1 MNRIFYTIAFS
12 QFLSSLADNALLI
25 VSIALLVAMQEPDWV
40 SPLLK
45 IFFVFPYVLFAPFVG
60 AFADSR
66 PKGQVMLISNILKAS
81 GCSLI
86 LFGVHPLLGYGIV
99 GIGAAL
105 YAPAKYGI
113 LSELLPP
120 DKLVAANG
128 WMEGL
133 IIASIIFGTL
143 FGGFLISDYLN
154 YVFQQLN
161 VDFSGNEISS
171 SAAIAIYLISIIYV
185 AAALLNV
192 PLLKVGFCYQKF
204 NLHCGNLVRE
214 FTTCFIGLWRDQLG
228 KLSLAVTT
236 LFWGAGAT
244 LQFIM
249 LKWAEYAL
257 HMNLAESAALQAVS
271 AIGVAG
277 GAVYA
282 ACKVPLTGSTKVL
295 PYGALMGLVV
305 CLMGMYN
312 DELLPPIVLLQIHSI
327 QLTLNDLP
335 AYFLLIVLGWLSG
348 YFVVPMNA
356 LLQHRGHA
364 LMSTGQSIAV
374 QGFSENLAVLFMLLV
389 YSILLWL
396 NLSLPDII
404 IGFGVTVFIAM
415 LLIMYQHFVANSSS
429 LNTSKKSYDLE
440 SN

>member
-1 MNRIFYTIAFS
+1 MNRIFYTIAIS

-25 VSIALLVAMQEPDWV
+25 VSIALLVSMQEPDWV

-45 IFFVFPYVLFAPFVG
+45 ISFVIPYVLFAPFVG

-66 PKGQVMLISNILKAS
+66 PKGQVMLISNVLKAS
-81 GCSLI
+81 GCGLM
-86 LFGVHPLLGYGIV
+86 LFGIHPLLGYGIV

-113 LSELLPP
+113 LTELLPS

-133 IIASIIFGTL
+133 IIGSIIFGTL
-143 FGGFLISDYLN
+143 LGGFLISDFLHDF
-154 YVFQQLN
+154 FQLVN
-161 VDFSGNEISS
+161 LDFIRSDISS
-171 SAAIAIYLISIIYV
+171 SAAMAIYLISAIYTL
-185 AAALLNV
+185 AALLNV
-192 PLLKVGFCYQKF
+192 PLLKIGFCYQKL
-204 NLHCGNLVRE
+204 NLHCGNLVRD
-214 FTTCFIGLWRDQLG
+214 FSICFVSLWRDRLG
-228 KLSLAVTT
+228 KLSLTVTT

-244 LQFIM
+244 LQFLM

-257 HMNLAESAALQAVS
+257 HMNLSESAALQALS
-271 AIGVAG
+271 AIGVAA

-282 ACKVPLTGSTKVL
+282 ACKVSLKNSANVL

-312 DELLPPIVLLQIHSI
+312 DELLPPIVLFQMQSI
-327 QLTLNDLP
+327 QLSLNDLP
-335 AYFLLIVLGWLSG
+335 AYFLLMLLGWLSG

-356 LLQHRGHA
+356 LLQHRGHS
-364 LMSTGQSIAV
+364 LMATGQSIAV

-389 YSILLWL
+389 YSILLWI
-396 NLSLPDII
+396 NVSLPLII
-404 IGFGVTVFIAM
+404 IGFGGAVFLAM
-415 LLIMYQHFVANSSS
+415 VLIIYQYFGSKNST
-429 LNTSKKSYDLE
+429 LNAIS
-440 SN
+440 

>member
-45 IFFVFPYVLFAPFVG
+45 IFFVIPYVLLAPFVG

-66 PKGQVMLISNILKAS
+66 PKGQVMLISNVLKAS
-81 GCSLI
+81 GCGLM

-113 LSELLPP
+113 LTELLPS

-133 IIASIIFGTL
+133 IIGSIIFGTL
-143 FGGFLISDYLN
+143 LGGFLISDFLH
-154 YVFQQLN
+154 
-161 VDFSGNEISS
+161 DFYRLVNLDFMRADISS
-171 SAAIAIYLISIIYV
+171 SAAMAIYLISAIYTS
-185 AAALLNV
+185 AALLNL
-192 PLLKVGFCYQKF
+192 PLLKVGFCYQKL
-204 NLHCGNLVRE
+204 NLHCGKLVRD
-214 FTTCFIGLWRDQLG
+214 FSTCFVSLWRDRLG
-228 KLSLAVTT
+228 KLTLTVTT

-244 LQFIM
+244 LQFLM

-257 HMNLAESAALQAVS
+257 HMNLSESAALQAVS
-271 AIGVAG
+271 AIGVAA

-282 ACKVPLTGSTKVL
+282 ACKVSLKNSANVL

-312 DELLPPIVLLQIHSI
+312 DELLPPIVLLQMHSI
-327 QLTLNDLP
+327 QLSLNDLP
-335 AYFLLIVLGWLSG
+335 AYFLLILLGWLSG

-356 LLQHRGHA
+356 LLQHRGHS
-364 LMSTGQSIAV
+364 LMATGQSIAV

-389 YSILLWL
+389 YSILLWI
-396 NLSLPDII
+396 NISLPLII
-404 IGFGVTVFIAM
+404 IGFGATVFLAM
-415 LLIMYQHFVANSSS
+415 LLIMYQYFGSKNSA
-429 LNTSKKSYDLE
+429 LNAIT
-440 SN
+440 

>member
-45 IFFVFPYVLFAPFVG
+45 IFFVIPYVLFAPFVG

-66 PKGQVMLISNILKAS
+66 PKGQVMLISNVLKAS
-81 GCSLI
+81 GCGLM
-86 LFGVHPLLGYGIV
+86 LFGIHPLLGYGIV

-113 LSELLPP
+113 LTELLPS
-120 DKLVAANG
+120 DRLVAANG

-133 IIASIIFGTL
+133 IIGSIIFGTL
-143 FGGFLISDYLN
+143 LGGFLISDFLH
-154 YVFQQLN
+154 
-161 VDFSGNEISS
+161 DFSQLFNLDFMKADISS
-171 SAAIAIYLISIIYV
+171 SAAMAIYLISAIY
-185 AAALLNV
+185 ASAALLNL
-192 PLLKVGFCYQKF
+192 PLLKVGFCYQKL
-204 NLHCGNLVRE
+204 NLHCGNLVRD
-214 FTTCFIGLWRDQLG
+214 FSTCFLSLWRDRLG
-228 KLSLAVTT
+228 KLSLTVTT

-244 LQFIM
+244 LQFLM

-257 HMNLAESAALQAVS
+257 HMNLSESAALQAVS
-271 AIGVAG
+271 AIGVAA

-282 ACKVPLTGSTKVL
+282 ACKVSLKNSANVL

-312 DELLPPIVLLQIHSI
+312 DELLPPIVLFQMHSI
-327 QLTLNDLP
+327 QLSLNDLP
-335 AYFLLIVLGWLSG
+335 AYFLLIILGWLSG

-356 LLQHRGHA
+356 LLQHRGHS
-364 LMSTGQSIAV
+364 LMATGQSIAV

-389 YSILLWL
+389 YSILLWT
-396 NLSLPDII
+396 NISLPLII
-404 IGFGVTVFIAM
+404 IGFGATVFLAM
-415 LLIMYQHFVANSSS
+415 VLIMYQYFGPKNST
-429 LNTSKKSYDLE
+429 LNAIT
-440 SN
+440 

>member
-25 VSIALLVAMQEPDWV
+25 VSIGLLVSMQEPDWV

-45 IFFVFPYVLFAPFVG
+45 ISFVIPYVLFAPFVG

-66 PKGQVMLISNILKAS
+66 PKGQVMLISNVLKAS
-81 GCSLI
+81 GCGLM
-86 LFGVHPLLGYGIV
+86 LLGVHPLLGYGIV

-113 LSELLPP
+113 LTELLPS

-133 IIASIIFGTL
+133 IIGSIIFGTL
-143 FGGFLISDYLN
+143 LGGFLISDFLHDT
-154 YVFQQLN
+154 FQQFNL
-161 VDFSGNEISS
+161 DFIKSNIPSFV
-171 SAAIAIYLISIIYV
+171 ALAIYLISAIY
-185 AAALLNV
+185 AIAALLNV
-192 PLLKVGFCYQKF
+192 PLLKVGVCYQKL
-204 NLHCGNLVRE
+204 NLHCGNLVRD
-214 FTTCFIGLWRDQLG
+214 FSTCFVSLWRDRLG
-228 KLSLAVTT
+228 KLSLTVTT

-257 HMNLAESAALQAVS
+257 HMNLSESAALQAVS
-271 AIGVAG
+271 AIGVAA

-282 ACKVPLTGSTKVL
+282 ACKVSLQDSANVL

-312 DELLPPIVLLQIHSI
+312 DELLPPIVLFQMHSI

-335 AYFLLIVLGWLSG
+335 AYFLLILLGWLSG

-356 LLQHRGHA
+356 LLQHRGYS
-364 LMSTGQSIAV
+364 LMATGQSIAV
-374 QGFSENLAVLFMLLV
+374 QGFSENLAVLFMLLL

-396 NLSLPDII
+396 NLSLPLII
-404 IGFGVTVFIAM
+404 IGFGTTVFLAM
-415 LLIMYQHFVANSSS
+415 VLIMYQHFGAKGSA
-429 LNTSKKSYDLE
+429 LNEVKKSY
-440 SN
+440 

>member
-12 QFLSSLADNALLI
+12 QFLSSLADNTLLI
-25 VSIALLVAMQEPDWV
+25 VSIALLVSMQEPDWV

-45 IFFVFPYVLFAPFVG
+45 ISFVLPYVLFAPFVG

-66 PKGQVMLISNILKAS
+66 PKGQVMLISNVLKAG
-81 GCSLI
+81 GCGLM
-86 LFGVHPLLGYGIV
+86 LFGMHPLLGYGIV

-113 LSELLPP
+113 LTELLPS

-133 IIASIIFGTL
+133 IIGSIIFGTL
-143 FGGFLISDYLN
+143 LGGFLISDFLHDF
-154 YVFQQLN
+154 FQLVN
-161 VDFSGNEISS
+161 LDFIRGNISS
-171 SAAIAIYLISIIYV
+171 SAAVAIFLISVIYIS
-185 AAALLNV
+185 AALLNL
-192 PLLKVGFCYQKF
+192 PLLKVGFSYQKL
-204 NLHCGNLVRE
+204 NLHCGNLVRG
-214 FTTCFIGLWRDQLG
+214 FSTCFVSLWRDRLG
-228 KLSLAVTT
+228 KLSLTVTT

-244 LQFIM
+244 LQFLM

-271 AIGVAG
+271 AIGVAA

-282 ACKVPLTGSTKVL
+282 ACKVSLQNSANVL

-312 DELLPPIVLLQIHSI
+312 DELLPPIVLFQMQSI
-327 QLTLNDLP
+327 QLSLNDLP
-335 AYFLLIVLGWLSG
+335 AYFLLMLLGWLSG

-356 LLQHRGHA
+356 LLQHRGHS
-364 LMSTGQSIAV
+364 LMATGQSIAV
-374 QGFSENLAVLFMLLV
+374 QGFSENLSVLFMLLI
-389 YSILLWL
+389 YSILLWI
-396 NLSLPDII
+396 NISLPLII
-404 IGFGVTVFIAM
+404 IGFGVTVFLAM
-415 LLIMYQHFVANSSS
+415 VLIMYRYFGSKNIT
-429 LNTSKKSYDLE
+429 LNAIS
-440 SN
+440 

>member
-45 IFFVFPYVLFAPFVG
+45 IFFVIPYVLFAPFVG

-66 PKGQVMLISNILKAS
+66 PKGQVMLISNVLKAS
-81 GCSLI
+81 GCGLM
-86 LFGVHPLLGYGIV
+86 LFGIHPLLGYGIV

-113 LSELLPP
+113 LTELLPS
-120 DKLVAANG
+120 DRLVAANG

-133 IIASIIFGTL
+133 IIGSIIFGTL
-143 FGGFLISDYLN
+143 LGGFLISDFLH
-154 YVFQQLN
+154 
-161 VDFSGNEISS
+161 DFSQLFNLDFMKADISS
-171 SAAIAIYLISIIYV
+171 SAAMAIYLISAIY
-185 AAALLNV
+185 ASAALLNL
-192 PLLKVGFCYQKF
+192 PLLKVGFCYQKL
-204 NLHCGNLVRE
+204 NLHCGNLVRD
-214 FTTCFIGLWRDQLG
+214 FSTCFVSLWRDRLG
-228 KLSLAVTT
+228 KLSLTVTT

-244 LQFIM
+244 LQFLM

-257 HMNLAESAALQAVS
+257 HMNLSESAALQAVS
-271 AIGVAG
+271 AIGVAA

-282 ACKVPLTGSTKVL
+282 ACKVSLKNSANVL

-312 DELLPPIVLLQIHSI
+312 DELLPPIVLFQMHSI
-327 QLTLNDLP
+327 QLSLNDLP
-335 AYFLLIVLGWLSG
+335 AYFLLIILGWLSG

-356 LLQHRGHA
+356 LLQHRGHS
-364 LMSTGQSIAV
+364 LMATGQSIAV

-389 YSILLWL
+389 YSILLWT
-396 NLSLPDII
+396 NISLPLII
-404 IGFGVTVFIAM
+404 IGFGATVFLAM
-415 LLIMYQHFVANSSS
+415 VLIMYQYFGPKNST
-429 LNTSKKSYDLE
+429 LNAIT
-440 SN
+440 

>member
-25 VSIALLVAMQEPDWV
+25 ISIALLVSMQEPDWV

-45 IFFVFPYVLFAPFVG
+45 IAFVIPYVFFAPFVG

-66 PKGQVMLISNILKAS
+66 PKGQVMLISNILKAG
-81 GCSLI
+81 GCSLM
-86 LFGVHPLLGYGIV
+86 LFGIHPLLGYGIV

-113 LSELLPP
+113 LTELLPA

-133 IIASIIFGTL
+133 IIGSIIFGTL
-143 FGGFLISDYLN
+143 LGGFLISDFLYDLFLQFKLD
-154 YVFQQLN
+154 VIRG
-161 VDFSGNEISS
+161 DISS
-171 SAAIAIYLISIIYV
+171 FAAMAIYLITAIY
-185 AAALLNV
+185 ALAALLNL
-192 PLLKVGFCYQKF
+192 PLLKVGFCYQKL
-204 NLHCGNLVRE
+204 NLHCGSLIKE
-214 FTTCFIGLWRDQLG
+214 FSTCFVILWRDHLG
-228 KLSLAVTT
+228 RLSLAVTT

-249 LKWAEYAL
+249 LKWCEYAL
-257 HMNLAESAALQAVS
+257 HMNLSESAALQAVS
-271 AIGVAG
+271 AIGVAA

-282 ACKVPLTGSTKVL
+282 ACKVSLKDSANVL

-312 DELLPPIVLLQIHSI
+312 NELLPPIVLIQVHSI
-327 QLTLNDLP
+327 QLTLNVLP
-335 AYFLLIVLGWLSG
+335 AYFLLLILGCLSG

-356 LLQHRGHA
+356 LLQHRGYA

-374 QGFSENLAVLFMLLV
+374 QGFSENLSVLFMLLI

-396 NLSLPDII
+396 DLSLPLII
-404 IGFGVTVFIAM
+404 IGFGATVFLAM
-415 LLIMYQHFVANSSS
+415 LLIMYQNFSPKNST
-429 LNTSKKSYDLE
+429 LNTI
-440 SN
+440 

>member
-45 IFFVFPYVLFAPFVG
+45 IFFVIPYVLLAPFVG

-66 PKGQVMLISNILKAS
+66 PKGQVMLISNVLKAS
-81 GCSLI
+81 GCGLM

-113 LSELLPP
+113 LTELLPS

-133 IIASIIFGTL
+133 IIGSIIFGTL
-143 FGGFLISDYLN
+143 LGGFLISDFLHDF
-154 YVFQQLN
+154 FQLFKL
-161 VDFSGNEISS
+161 DFMRADISS
-171 SAAIAIYLISIIYV
+171 SAAIAIYLISAIYTS
-185 AAALLNV
+185 AALLNL
-192 PLLKVGFCYQKF
+192 PLLKVGFCYQKL
-204 NLHCGNLVRE
+204 NLHCGKLVRD
-214 FTTCFIGLWRDQLG
+214 FSTCFVSLWRDRLG
-228 KLSLAVTT
+228 KLTLTVTT

-244 LQFIM
+244 LQFLM

-257 HMNLAESAALQAVS
+257 HMNLSESAALQAVS
-271 AIGVAG
+271 AIGVAA

-282 ACKVPLTGSTKVL
+282 ACKVSLKNSANVL

-312 DELLPPIVLLQIHSI
+312 DELLPPIVLLQMHSI
-327 QLTLNDLP
+327 QLSLNDLP
-335 AYFLLIVLGWLSG
+335 AYFLLILLGWLSG

-356 LLQHRGHA
+356 LLQHRGHS
-364 LMSTGQSIAV
+364 LMATGQSIAV

-389 YSILLWL
+389 YSILLWI
-396 NLSLPDII
+396 NISLPLII
-404 IGFGVTVFIAM
+404 IGFGATVFLAM
-415 LLIMYQHFVANSSS
+415 LLIMYQYFGSKNSA
-429 LNTSKKSYDLE
+429 LNAIT
-440 SN
+440 

>member
-25 VSIALLVAMQEPDWV
+25 VSIALLVSIQEPNWV

-45 IFFVFPYVLFAPFVG
+45 ISFVLPYIVFAPFVG

-66 PKGQVMLISNILKAS
+66 PKGQVMLISNLLKAG
-81 GCSLI
+81 GCILM
-86 LFGVHPLLGYGIV
+86 LFGIHPLLSYGIV

-113 LSELLPP
+113 LTELLPSE
-120 DKLVAANG
+120 KLVAANG

-143 FGGFLISDYLN
+143 LGGFLISDFLN
-154 YVFQQLN
+154 QFYRLTN
-161 VDFSGNEISS
+161 LDFIKSQISNS
-171 SAAIAIYLISIIYV
+171 LEIAIYVVSIIYI
-185 AAALLNV
+185 AASLLNL
-192 PLLKVGFCYQKF
+192 PLIQIGFRHQKF
-204 NLHCGNLVRE
+204 NLHLGRLVRE
-214 FTTCFIGLWRDQLG
+214 FSTCFLGLWHDRLG
-228 KLSLAVTT
+228 RLSLSVTT

-244 LQFIM
+244 LQFVM
-249 LKWAEYAL
+249 LKWAENAL
-257 HMNLAESAALQAVS
+257 HMNLAESASLQAVS

-282 ACKVPLTGSTKVL
+282 ACKVSLKDSAKVL

-305 CLMGMYN
+305 CLMAIYN
-312 DELLPPIVLLQIHSI
+312 DDLLPPFALFEINSTQF
-327 QLTLNDLP
+327 TLNYLP
-335 AYFLLIVLGWLSG
+335 AYILLILLGCLSG

-374 QGFSENLAVLFMLLV
+374 QGFSENLSILFMLLI
-389 YSILLWL
+389 YAILLWL
-396 NLSLPDII
+396 NLSLTLII
-404 IGFGVTVFIAM
+404 LGFGLSVFFAM
-415 LLIMYQHFVANSSS
+415 LLIMYGNLKMSTQELRANKP
-429 LNTSKKSYDLE
+429 LIL
-440 SN
+440 

>member
-1 MNRIFYTIAFS
+1 MNRIFFTIAFS

-25 VSIALLVAMQEPDWV
+25 VSIALLVSMQEPDWV

-45 IFFVFPYVLFAPFVG
+45 MSFVIPYVLFAPFVG

-66 PKGQVMLISNILKAS
+66 PKGQVMLISNILKAG
-81 GCSLI
+81 GCVVM
-86 LFGVHPLLGYGIV
+86 LFGIHPLLGYGIV

-113 LSELLPP
+113 LTELLPS

-133 IIASIIFGTL
+133 IIGSIIFGTL
-143 FGGFLISDYLN
+143 LGGFLISDFLY
-154 YVFQQLN
+154 
-161 VDFSGNEISS
+161 DFFMQFKLDFIRDDISS
-171 SAAIAIYLISIIYV
+171 SAAIAIYLITAIYGL
-185 AAALLNV
+185 AASLNL
-192 PLLKVGFCYQKF
+192 PLLKVGFCYQKL
-204 NLHCGNLVRE
+204 NLHCGNLIKE
-214 FTTCFIGLWRDQLG
+214 FSTCVVILWRDHLG
-228 KLSLAVTT
+228 MLSLAVTT

-249 LKWAEYAL
+249 LKWAENAL
-257 HMNLAESAALQAVS
+257 HMNLSESAALQAIS
-271 AIGVAG
+271 AIGVAA

-282 ACKVPLTGSTKVL
+282 ACKVSLKDSTNVL

-305 CLMGMYN
+305 CFMGMYN
-312 DELLPPIVLLQIHSI
+312 DELLPQIVLIQMHLV

-335 AYFLLIVLGWLSG
+335 AYFLLLILGCLSG

-356 LLQHRGHA
+356 LLQHRGYA

-374 QGFSENLAVLFMLLV
+374 QGFSENVSVLFMLLV

-396 NLSLPDII
+396 DLSLPLII
-404 IGFGVTVFIAM
+404 IGFGTTVFLAM
-415 LLIMYQHFVANSSS
+415 LLIMYQNFGVKPLVIIAP
-429 LNTSKKSYDLE
+429 K
-440 SN
+440 

>member
-45 IFFVFPYVLFAPFVG
+45 IFFVIPYVLFAPFVG

-66 PKGQVMLISNILKAS
+66 PKGQVMLISNVLKAS
-81 GCSLI
+81 GCSLM
-86 LFGVHPLLGYGIV
+86 LFGIHPLLGYGIV

-113 LSELLPP
+113 LTELLPS
-120 DKLVAANG
+120 DRLVAANG

-133 IIASIIFGTL
+133 IIGSIIFGTL
-143 FGGFLISDYLN
+143 LGGFLISDFLH
-154 YVFQQLN
+154 
-161 VDFSGNEISS
+161 DFSQLFNLDFMKADISS
-171 SAAIAIYLISIIYV
+171 SAAMAIYLISAIY
-185 AAALLNV
+185 ASAALLNL
-192 PLLKVGFCYQKF
+192 PLLKVGFCYQKL
-204 NLHCGNLVRE
+204 NLHCGNLVRD
-214 FTTCFIGLWRDQLG
+214 FSTCFVSLWRDRLG
-228 KLSLAVTT
+228 KLSLTVTT

-244 LQFIM
+244 LQFLM

-257 HMNLAESAALQAVS
+257 HMNLSEGAALQAVS
-271 AIGVAG
+271 AIGVAA

-282 ACKVPLTGSTKVL
+282 ACKVSLKNSANVL

-312 DELLPPIVLLQIHSI
+312 DELLPPIALFQMHSI
-327 QLTLNDLP
+327 QLSLNDLP
-335 AYFLLIVLGWLSG
+335 AYFLLILLGWLSG

-356 LLQHRGHA
+356 LLQHRGHS
-364 LMSTGQSIAV
+364 LMATGQSIAV

-389 YSILLWL
+389 YSILLWT
-396 NLSLPDII
+396 NISLPLII
-404 IGFGVTVFIAM
+404 IGFGATVFLAM
-415 LLIMYQHFVANSSS
+415 VLIMYQYFGPKNST
-429 LNTSKKSYDLE
+429 LNAIT
-440 SN
+440 

>member
-45 IFFVFPYVLFAPFVG
+45 IFFVIPYVLLAPFVG

-66 PKGQVMLISNILKAS
+66 PKGQVMLISNVLKAS
-81 GCSLI
+81 GCGLM

-113 LSELLPP
+113 LTELLPS

-133 IIASIIFGTL
+133 IIGSIIFGTL
-143 FGGFLISDYLN
+143 LGGFLISDFLHDF
-154 YVFQQLN
+154 FQLFKL
-161 VDFSGNEISS
+161 DFMRADISS
-171 SAAIAIYLISIIYV
+171 SAAIAIYLISAIYTS
-185 AAALLNV
+185 AALLNL
-192 PLLKVGFCYQKF
+192 PLLKVGFCYQKL
-204 NLHCGNLVRE
+204 NLHCGKLVQD
-214 FTTCFIGLWRDQLG
+214 FSTCFVSLWRDRLG
-228 KLSLAVTT
+228 KLTLTVTT

-244 LQFIM
+244 LQFLM

-257 HMNLAESAALQAVS
+257 HMNLSESAALQAVS
-271 AIGVAG
+271 AIGVAA

-282 ACKVPLTGSTKVL
+282 ACKVSLKNSANVL

-312 DELLPPIVLLQIHSI
+312 NELLPPIVLLQMHSI
-327 QLTLNDLP
+327 QLSLNDLP
-335 AYFLLIVLGWLSG
+335 AYFLLILLGWLSG

-356 LLQHRGHA
+356 LLQHRGHS
-364 LMSTGQSIAV
+364 LMATGQSIAV

-389 YSILLWL
+389 YSILLWI
-396 NLSLPDII
+396 NISLPLII
-404 IGFGVTVFIAM
+404 IGFGATVFLAM
-415 LLIMYQHFVANSSS
+415 LLIMYQYFGSKNSA
-429 LNTSKKSYDLE
+429 LNAIT
-440 SN
+440 

>member
-1 MNRIFYTIAFS
+1 
-12 QFLSSLADNALLI
+12 
-25 VSIALLVAMQEPDWV
+25 
-40 SPLLK
+40 
-45 IFFVFPYVLFAPFVG
+45 
-60 AFADSR
+60 
-66 PKGQVMLISNILKAS
+66 
-81 GCSLI
+81 
-86 LFGVHPLLGYGIV
+86 
-99 GIGAAL
+99 
-105 YAPAKYGI
+105 
-113 LSELLPP
+113 
-120 DKLVAANG
+120 
-128 WMEGL
+128 
-133 IIASIIFGTL
+133 
-143 FGGFLISDYLN
+143 LN

-171 SAAIAIYLISIIYV
+171 SAAIAIYLIAIIYV

-204 NLHCGNLVRE
+204 NLHCVNLVRE
-214 FTTCFIGLWRDQLG
+214 FTTCFVDLWRDQLG

-312 DELLPPIVLLQIHSI
+312 DDLFPPIVLLQIHSI
-327 QLTLNDLP
+327 QLTLNVLP

-374 QGFSENLAVLFMLLV
+374 QGFSENLAVLFMLLI

-396 NLSLPDII
+396 NLGLSVII
-404 IGFGVTVFIAM
+404 IGFGATVFIAM
-415 LLIMYQHFVANSSS
+415 LLIMYQHFVAKSSS
-429 LNTSKKSYDLE
+429 LNTGKKSYNLE

>member
-45 IFFVFPYVLFAPFVG
+45 ICFVIPYVLFAPFVG

-66 PKGQVMLISNILKAS
+66 PKGQVMLISNVLKAS
-81 GCSLI
+81 GCGLM
-86 LFGVHPLLGYGIV
+86 LFGIHPLLGYGIV

-113 LSELLPP
+113 LTELLPS

-133 IIASIIFGTL
+133 IIGSIIFGTL
-143 FGGFLISDYLN
+143 LGGFLISDFLH
-154 YVFQQLN
+154 
-161 VDFSGNEISS
+161 DFFPLSNLDFMRADISS
-171 SAAIAIYLISIIYV
+171 SVAIAIYLISAIYTS
-185 AAALLNV
+185 AALLNV
-192 PLLKVGFCYQKF
+192 PLLKLGFCYQKL
-204 NLHCGNLVRE
+204 NLHCGNLMRD
-214 FTTCFIGLWRDQLG
+214 FSTCFISLWRDRLG
-228 KLSLAVTT
+228 KLSLTVTT

-244 LQFIM
+244 LQFLM

-257 HMNLAESAALQAVS
+257 HMNLSESAALQAVS
-271 AIGVAG
+271 AIGVAA

-282 ACKVPLTGSTKVL
+282 ACKVSLKNSANVL
-295 PYGALMGLVV
+295 PYGVLMGLVV

-312 DELLPPIVLLQIHSI
+312 DELLPPIILFQMHSI
-327 QLTLNDLP
+327 QLSLNDLP
-335 AYFLLIVLGWLSG
+335 AYFLLVLLGWLSG

-356 LLQHRGHA
+356 LLQHRGHS
-364 LMSTGQSIAV
+364 LMATGQSIAV

-389 YSILLWL
+389 YSILLWV
-396 NLSLPDII
+396 NISLPFII
-404 IGFGVTVFIAM
+404 VGFGGAVFLVMVLIA
-415 LLIMYQHFVANSSS
+415 YQYFGP
-429 LNTSKKSYDLE
+429 KKSALNAI
-440 SN
+440 S

>member
-25 VSIALLVAMQEPDWV
+25 VSIALLVSMQEPDWV

-45 IFFVFPYVLFAPFVG
+45 ISFVIPYVLFAPFVG

-66 PKGQVMLISNILKAS
+66 PKGQVMLISNVLKAS
-81 GCSLI
+81 GCGLM
-86 LFGVHPLLGYGIV
+86 LLGLHPLLGYGIV

-113 LSELLPP
+113 LTELLPS

-143 FGGFLISDYLN
+143 LGGFLISDFLHHA
-154 YVFQQLN
+154 FQQFNL
-161 VDFSGNEISS
+161 DFIKGDIPRF
-171 SAAIAIYLISIIYV
+171 AALAIYLISAIY
-185 AAALLNV
+185 AIAALLNV
-192 PLLKVGFCYQKF
+192 PLLKVGVCYQKL
-204 NLHCGNLVRE
+204 NLHCGNLVRD
-214 FTTCFIGLWRDQLG
+214 FSTCFVSLWRDRLG
-228 KLSLAVTT
+228 KLSLTVTT

-257 HMNLAESAALQAVS
+257 HTNLSESAALQAIS
-271 AIGVAG
+271 AIGVAA

-282 ACKVPLTGSTKVL
+282 ACKVSLKDSANVL

-312 DELLPPIVLLQIHSI
+312 DELLPPIVLLQMHSI

-335 AYFLLIVLGWLSG
+335 AYFLLILLGWLSG

-356 LLQHRGHA
+356 LLQHRGYS
-364 LMSTGQSIAV
+364 LMATGQSIAV

-396 NLSLPDII
+396 NLSLPLII
-404 IGFGVTVFIAM
+404 IGFGTTVFLAM
-415 LLIMYQHFVANSSS
+415 VLIMYQHFGPQGKA
-429 LNTSKKSYDLE
+429 LNEVKKSY
-440 SN
+440 

>member
-25 VSIALLVAMQEPDWV
+25 VSIALLLAMQEPDWV

-45 IFFVFPYVLFAPFVG
+45 ISFVIPYVLFAPFVG

-66 PKGQVMLISNILKAS
+66 PKGQVMLISNLLKAS
-81 GCSLI
+81 GCGLM
-86 LFGVHPLLGYGIV
+86 LFGIHPLLCYGIV

-113 LSELLPP
+113 LTELLPS

-143 FGGFLISDYLN
+143 LGGFLISDFLN
-154 YVFQQLN
+154 HFFQQ
-161 VDFSGNEISS
+161 FTTEFIGEAIS
-171 SAAIAIYLISIIYV
+171 APIVLAILLISMIYLM
-185 AAALLNV
+185 AAVLNM
-192 PLLKVGFCYQKF
+192 PLLKIGLRYQKLHF
-204 NLHCGNLVRE
+204 HCGNLVRD
-214 FTTCFIGLWRDQLG
+214 FSTCFVKLWRDPLG
-228 KLSLAVTT
+228 RLSLAVTT

-257 HMNLAESAALQAVS
+257 HMDLAESAALQAVS
-271 AIGVAG
+271 AVGVAA

-282 ACKVPLTGSTKVL
+282 ACKVSLKDSTSVL

-312 DELLPPIVLLQIHSI
+312 DQLLSPIVLFKIASI
-327 QLTLNDLP
+327 QFTLNDLP
-335 AYFLLIVLGWLSG
+335 AYCLLILLGWLSG

-356 LLQHRGHA
+356 LLQHRGYA

-396 NLSLPDII
+396 NLGLPFII
-404 IGFGVTVFIAM
+404 IGFGITVFIAM
-415 LLIMYQHFVANSSS
+415 LLIMYNHFGSKNSS
-429 LNTSKKSYDLE
+429 LNAIS
-440 SN
+440 

>member
-1 MNRIFYTIAFS
+1 MNRIFFTIAFS

-25 VSIALLVAMQEPDWV
+25 VSIALLVLMQEPDWV

-45 IFFVFPYVLFAPFVG
+45 MSFVIPYVLFAPFVG

-81 GCSLI
+81 GCGVI

-113 LSELLPP
+113 LTELLPS

-133 IIASIIFGTL
+133 IIGSIIFGTL
-143 FGGFLISDYLN
+143 LGGFLISDFLY
-154 YVFQQLN
+154 
-161 VDFSGNEISS
+161 DFFMQFKLDFIREDISS
-171 SAAIAIYLISIIYV
+171 SAAIAIYLITAIYGL
-185 AAALLNV
+185 AALLNL
-192 PLLKVGFCYQKF
+192 PLLKVGFCYQKL
-204 NLHCGNLVRE
+204 NLHCGNLIKE
-214 FTTCFIGLWRDQLG
+214 FSTCVVILWQDHLG
-228 KLSLAVTT
+228 RLSLAVTT

-249 LKWAEYAL
+249 LKWAENAL
-257 HMNLAESAALQAVS
+257 HMNLSESAALQAIS
-271 AIGVAG
+271 AIGVAA

-282 ACKVPLTGSTKVL
+282 ACKVSLKDSTNVL

-305 CLMGMYN
+305 CFMGMYN
-312 DELLPPIVLLQIHSI
+312 DELLPPIVLIQMHSI
-327 QLTLNDLP
+327 QLTLNELP
-335 AYFLLIVLGWLSG
+335 AYFLLLILGYLSG

-356 LLQHRGHA
+356 LLQHRGYA

-374 QGFSENLAVLFMLLV
+374 QGFSENLSVLFMLLV

-396 NLSLPDII
+396 DLSLPLII
-404 IGFGVTVFIAM
+404 IGFGTTVFLAM
-415 LLIMYQHFVANSSS
+415 LLIMYQNFGVKP
-429 LNTSKKSYDLE
+429 LVIITPK
-440 SN
+440 

>member
-1 MNRIFYTIAFS
+1 MNRIFYTVAFS

-25 VSIALLVAMQEPDWV
+25 VSIALLVSMQEPDWV

-45 IFFVFPYVLFAPFVG
+45 IAFVVPYVLFAPFVG

-66 PKGQVMLISNILKAS
+66 PKGQVMLISNVLKAG
-81 GCSLI
+81 GCGLM
-86 LFGVHPLLGYGIV
+86 LVGMHPLLGYGIV
-99 GIGAAL
+99 GIGASL

-113 LSELLPP
+113 STELLPA

-143 FGGFLISDYLN
+143 LGGFLISDLLRHF
-154 YVFQQLN
+154 FQQYTQ
-161 VDFSGNEISS
+161 DFIGG
-171 SAAIAIYLISIIYV
+171 AILPTIVPSLSLILIIYMM
-185 AAALLNV
+185 AALLNI
-192 PLLKVGFCYQKF
+192 PLLKIGFHYQKL

-214 FTTCFIGLWRDQLG
+214 FLTCFAGLWRDRLG
-228 KLSLAVTT
+228 KLSLTVTT

-257 HMNLAESAALQAVS
+257 HMNLSESAALQAVS

-282 ACKVPLTGSTKVL
+282 ACKVSLRRSTSVL
-295 PYGALMGLVV
+295 PCGALMGLVV
-305 CLMGMYN
+305 CLMGMYS
-312 DELLPPIVLLQIHSI
+312 DELLPPIVLFQIYSI
-327 QLTLNDLP
+327 QFTLNDLP
-335 AYFLLIVLGWLSG
+335 AYFLLMLLGWLSG

-364 LMSTGQSIAV
+364 LMPTGQSIAV

-396 NLSLPDII
+396 DLSLPVII
-404 IGFGVTVFIAM
+404 IGFGTTVFLAM
-415 LLIMYQHFVANSSS
+415 LLIMYQHFSA
-429 LNTSKKSYDLE
+429 TYLE
-440 SN
+440 QWEI

>member
-25 VSIALLVAMQEPDWV
+25 VSIALLVSMQEPDWV

-45 IFFVFPYVLFAPFVG
+45 ISFVIPYVLFAPFVG

-66 PKGQVMLISNILKAS
+66 PKGQVMLISNVLKAS
-81 GCSLI
+81 GCGLM
-86 LFGVHPLLGYGIV
+86 LLGVHPLLGYGIV

-113 LSELLPP
+113 LTELLPS

-133 IIASIIFGTL
+133 IIGSIIFGTL
-143 FGGFLISDYLN
+143 LGGFLISDFLHDT
-154 YVFQQLN
+154 FQQFNL
-161 VDFSGNEISS
+161 DFIRSDIPSF
-171 SAAIAIYLISIIYV
+171 AALAVYLISAIY
-185 AAALLNV
+185 AIAALLNV
-192 PLLKVGFCYQKF
+192 PLLKVGVCYQKL
-204 NLHCGNLVRE
+204 NLHCGNLVRD
-214 FTTCFIGLWRDQLG
+214 FSTCFVSLWRDRLG
-228 KLSLAVTT
+228 KLSLTVTT

-257 HMNLAESAALQAVS
+257 HMNLSESAALQAVS
-271 AIGVAG
+271 AIGVAA

-282 ACKVPLTGSTKVL
+282 ACKVSLQDSANVL

-312 DELLPPIVLLQIHSI
+312 DELLPPIVLFQMHSI

-335 AYFLLIVLGWLSG
+335 AYFLLILLGWLSG

-356 LLQHRGHA
+356 LLQHRGYS
-364 LMSTGQSIAV
+364 LMATGQSIAV

-396 NLSLPDII
+396 NLSLPLII
-404 IGFGVTVFIAM
+404 IGFGTTVFLAM
-415 LLIMYQHFVANSSS
+415 VLIMYQHFGAKGSA
-429 LNTSKKSYDLE
+429 LNEFKKSY
-440 SN
+440 

>member
-25 VSIALLVAMQEPDWV
+25 VSIALLVSMQEPDWV

-45 IFFVFPYVLFAPFVG
+45 IFFVIPYVLFAPFVG

-66 PKGQVMLISNILKAS
+66 PKGQVMLISNVLKAS
-81 GCSLI
+81 GCGLM
-86 LFGVHPLLGYGIV
+86 LFGMHPLIGYGIV

-113 LSELLPP
+113 LTELLPSE
-120 DKLVAANG
+120 KLVAANG

-133 IIASIIFGTL
+133 IIGSIIFGTL
-143 FGGFLISDYLN
+143 LGGFLISDFLHDF
-154 YVFQQLN
+154 FQLIN
-161 VDFSGNEISS
+161 LDFIRGDISS
-171 SAAIAIYLISIIYV
+171 SAAMAIYLISTIYTL
-185 AAALLNV
+185 AALLNV
-192 PLLKVGFCYQKF
+192 PLLKIGFCYQKL
-204 NLHCGNLVRE
+204 NLHCGNLVRD
-214 FTTCFIGLWRDQLG
+214 FSTCFVSLWRDRLG
-228 KLSLAVTT
+228 KLSLTVTT

-244 LQFIM
+244 LQFLM

-257 HMNLAESAALQAVS
+257 HMNLSESAALQALS
-271 AIGVAG
+271 AIGVAA

-282 ACKVPLTGSTKVL
+282 ACKVSLKNSANVL

-312 DELLPPIVLLQIHSI
+312 DELLPPIVLFQMQSI
-327 QLTLNDLP
+327 QLSLNDLP
-335 AYFLLIVLGWLSG
+335 AYFLLMLLGWLSG

-356 LLQHRGHA
+356 LLQHRGHS
-364 LMSTGQSIAV
+364 LMATGQSIAV

-389 YSILLWL
+389 YSILLWI
-396 NLSLPDII
+396 NISLPLII
-404 IGFGVTVFIAM
+404 IGFGGAVFLAM
-415 LLIMYQHFVANSSS
+415 VLIMYQYFGSKNST
-429 LNTSKKSYDLE
+429 LNAIS
-440 SN
+440 

>member
-25 VSIALLVAMQEPDWV
+25 VSIALLVSMQEPDWV

-45 IFFVFPYVLFAPFVG
+45 ISFVIPYVLFAPFVG
-60 AFADSR
+60 AFVDSR
-66 PKGQVMLISNILKAS
+66 PKGQVMLISNVLKAS
-81 GCSLI
+81 GCGLM
-86 LFGVHPLLGYGIV
+86 LLGVHPLLGYGIV

-113 LSELLPP
+113 LTELLPS

-133 IIASIIFGTL
+133 IIGSIIFGTL
-143 FGGFLISDYLN
+143 LGGFLISDFLHDF
-154 YVFQQLN
+154 FQLIN
-161 VDFSGNEISS
+161 LDFIRGDISS
-171 SAAIAIYLISIIYV
+171 SAAMAIYLISTIYTL
-185 AAALLNV
+185 AALLNV
-192 PLLKVGFCYQKF
+192 PLLKIGFCYQKL
-204 NLHCGNLVRE
+204 NLHCGNLVRD
-214 FTTCFIGLWRDQLG
+214 FSTCFVSLWRDRLG
-228 KLSLAVTT
+228 KLSLTVTT

-244 LQFIM
+244 LQFLM

-257 HMNLAESAALQAVS
+257 HMNLSESAALQALS
-271 AIGVAG
+271 AIGVAA

-282 ACKVPLTGSTKVL
+282 ACKVSLKNSANVL

-312 DELLPPIVLLQIHSI
+312 DELLPPIVLFQMQSI
-327 QLTLNDLP
+327 QLSLNDLP
-335 AYFLLIVLGWLSG
+335 AYFLLMLLGWLSG

-356 LLQHRGHA
+356 LLQHRGHS
-364 LMSTGQSIAV
+364 LMATGQSIAV

-389 YSILLWL
+389 YSILLWI
-396 NLSLPDII
+396 NISLPLII
-404 IGFGVTVFIAM
+404 IGFGGAVFLAM
-415 LLIMYQHFVANSSS
+415 VLIMYQYFGSKNST
-429 LNTSKKSYDLE
+429 LNAIS
-440 SN
+440 

>member
-12 QFLSSLADNALLI
+12 QFLSSFADNALLI
-25 VSIALLVAMQEPDWV
+25 VSIALLVSMQEPDWV

-45 IFFVFPYVLFAPFVG
+45 IAFVIPYVFFAPFVG

-66 PKGQVMLISNILKAS
+66 PKGQVMLISNILKAG
-81 GCSLI
+81 GCSLM
-86 LFGVHPLLGYGIV
+86 LFGIHPLLGYGIV

-113 LSELLPP
+113 LTELLPA

-133 IIASIIFGTL
+133 IIGSIIFGTL
-143 FGGFLISDYLN
+143 LGGFLISDFLYDLFLQFKLD
-154 YVFQQLN
+154 VIRG
-161 VDFSGNEISS
+161 DISS
-171 SAAIAIYLISIIYV
+171 FAAMAIYLITAIY
-185 AAALLNV
+185 ALAALLNL
-192 PLLKVGFCYQKF
+192 PLLKVGFCYQKL
-204 NLHCGNLVRE
+204 NLHCGSLIKE
-214 FTTCFIGLWRDQLG
+214 FSTCFVILWRDHLG
-228 KLSLAVTT
+228 RLSLAVTT

-249 LKWAEYAL
+249 LKWCEYAL
-257 HMNLAESAALQAVS
+257 NMNLSESAALQAVS
-271 AIGVAG
+271 AIGVAA

-282 ACKVPLTGSTKVL
+282 ACKVSLKDSANVL

-312 DELLPPIVLLQIHSI
+312 NELLPPIVLIQVHSI
-327 QLTLNDLP
+327 QLTLNVLP
-335 AYFLLIVLGWLSG
+335 AYFLLLILGCLSG

-356 LLQHRGHA
+356 LLQHRGYA

-374 QGFSENLAVLFMLLV
+374 QGFSENLSVLFMLLI

-396 NLSLPDII
+396 DLSLPLII
-404 IGFGVTVFIAM
+404 IGFGATVFLAM
-415 LLIMYQHFVANSSS
+415 LLIMYQNFSPKNST
-429 LNTSKKSYDLE
+429 LNTI
-440 SN
+440 

>member
-1 MNRIFYTIAFS
+1 MNRIFFTIAFS

-25 VSIALLVAMQEPDWV
+25 VSIALLVSMQEPDWA

-45 IFFVFPYVLFAPFVG
+45 MSFVVPYVLFAPFVG

-66 PKGQVMLISNILKAS
+66 PKGQVMLISNILKAG
-81 GCSLI
+81 GCGVM
-86 LFGVHPLLGYGIV
+86 LFGMHPLLGYGIV

-113 LSELLPP
+113 LTELLPS

-133 IIASIIFGTL
+133 IIGSIIFGTL
-143 FGGFLISDYLN
+143 LGGFLISDFLY
-154 YVFQQLN
+154 
-161 VDFSGNEISS
+161 DFFLQFKLDFIREDISN
-171 SAAIAIYLISIIYV
+171 SAAIAIYLITAIYAL
-185 AAALLNV
+185 AASLNL
-192 PLLKVGFCYQKF
+192 PLLKVGFCYQKL
-204 NLHCGNLVRE
+204 NLHCGNLIKE
-214 FTTCFIGLWRDQLG
+214 FSTCFVILWRDQLG
-228 KLSLAVTT
+228 MLSLAVTT

-249 LKWAEYAL
+249 LKWAENAL
-257 HMNLAESAALQAVS
+257 HMNLSESAALQAIS
-271 AIGVAG
+271 AIGVAA

-282 ACKVPLTGSTKVL
+282 ACKVSLKDSTNVL

-305 CLMGMYN
+305 CFMGMYN
-312 DELLPPIVLLQIHSI
+312 DELLPPIVLIQIHSV

-335 AYFLLIVLGWLSG
+335 AYFLLLILGCLSG

-356 LLQHRGHA
+356 LLQHRGYA

-374 QGFSENLAVLFMLLV
+374 QGFSENLSVLFMLLV

-396 NLSLPDII
+396 DLSLPLII
-404 IGFGVTVFIAM
+404 IGFGTTVFLAM
-415 LLIMYQHFVANSSS
+415 LLIMYQNFGAKPLVIIAP
-429 LNTSKKSYDLE
+429 K
-440 SN
+440 

>member
-45 IFFVFPYVLFAPFVG
+45 IFFVIPYVLLAPFVG

-66 PKGQVMLISNILKAS
+66 PKGQVMLISNVLKAS
-81 GCSLI
+81 GCGLM

-113 LSELLPP
+113 LTELLPS

-133 IIASIIFGTL
+133 IIGSIIFGTL
-143 FGGFLISDYLN
+143 LGGFLISDFLHDF
-154 YVFQQLN
+154 FQLFN
-161 VDFSGNEISS
+161 LDFMRADISS
-171 SAAIAIYLISIIYV
+171 SAAIAIYLISAIYTS
-185 AAALLNV
+185 AALLNL
-192 PLLKVGFCYQKF
+192 PLLKVGFCYQKL
-204 NLHCGNLVRE
+204 NLHCGKLVRD
-214 FTTCFIGLWRDQLG
+214 FSTCFVSLWRDRLG
-228 KLSLAVTT
+228 KLTLTVTT

-244 LQFIM
+244 LQFLM

-257 HMNLAESAALQAVS
+257 HMNLSESAALQAVS
-271 AIGVAG
+271 AIGVAA

-282 ACKVPLTGSTKVL
+282 ACKVSLKNSANVL

-312 DELLPPIVLLQIHSI
+312 DELLPPIVLLQMHSI
-327 QLTLNDLP
+327 QLSLNDLP
-335 AYFLLIVLGWLSG
+335 AYFLLILLGWLSG

-356 LLQHRGHA
+356 LLQHRGHS
-364 LMSTGQSIAV
+364 LMATGQSIAV

-389 YSILLWL
+389 YSILLWI
-396 NLSLPDII
+396 NISLPLII
-404 IGFGVTVFIAM
+404 IGFGATVFLAM
-415 LLIMYQHFVANSSS
+415 LLIMYQYFGSKNSA
-429 LNTSKKSYDLE
+429 LNAIT
-440 SN
+440 